1 VKAITSEEV
10 VRALNG
16 NLNLNLN
23 NLRMNGADVNHQLA
37 TIAGFLKPGQSDQ
50 GFTNI
55 SHLTGNVIVTN
66 GVAQTNN
73 LQALLDLGNIAVT
86 GTANLASQA
95 LNLRANA
102 VLSKGTSQ
110 QVGGS
115 SVGGFMNTALSNN
128 QGELVIPIM
137 ITGTFQNPHFAPDLQ
152 SVAQMKLKGL
162 VPNFDNP
169 GGALSG
175 VLGNLLGQKPG
186 TPAEAGQPPQQQ
198 QNPAQNAVQNVLGGL
213 FGGKKKQDQKK
224 QNPPQ

>member
-1 VKAITSEEV
+1 
-10 VRALNG
+10 
-16 NLNLNLN
+16 
-23 NLRMNGADVNHQLA
+23 
-37 TIAGFLKPGQSDQ
+37 
-50 GFTNI
+50 
-55 SHLTGNVIVTN
+55 
-66 GVAQTNN
+66 
-73 LQALLDLGNIAVT
+73 
-86 GTANLASQA
+86 
-95 LNLRANA
+95 

-186 TPAEAGQPPQQQ
+186 TPAEAGQQPQQQ